1 MALPQTSDSMANV
14 LRLQGLKN
22 VSGRRKVLPGAQ
34 FLQQME
40 DVNPDVSGVSQPMPE
55 ANLPELEMGNE
66 LTPQS
71 YDVRAN
77 QVMNPEEAPP
87 QEPLAQEAP
96 AEEAESLWTRFGR
109 ALAMHS
115 QMGKIPSGQQPQAAP
130 QTPPIET
137 QEVDLQEGLPPVSAS
152 QQEYQGPKAPE
163 SSPGMWG
170 AIADYFNPK
179 KREEMASYNQ
189 ELMKDARLRAQGQ
202 NPQEIRQQEQAQF
215 AQAQQLDQEELN
227 RAQENP
233 WEVAVYGATDQ
244 FAKQPELVREFQE
257 YTGLDFTPQ
266 IEAETKKYE
275 EVMSDME
282 KGVNAEEKGYD
293 EQAKRIRERIERN
306 QATDAD
312 KFYIGLALL
321 MPLLVAGLFGKE
333 AGLNALGGTAEG
345 FAKILGNKQ
354 KAIADDE
361 ALLAEVNKNK
371 GALDFKRGELEIE
384 KLKIPESIRKNLPKD
399 EKEDLKGMNIVTMKN
414 GPDGEV
420 IGAGPEVFPDLVANL
435 QYWNTP
441 KKREKMTEEAHK
453 LNSDKKFMRQA
464 NLSTKQVIDAAK
476 QIKDPSWFGKA
487 LAIGMSEGIDAGGV
501 SLGPNSI
508 KKAYKNGIL
517 GTPPMIKDENG
528 RTVNAAVYLDAKIE
542 QIKDAYRRNEQM
554 RAMTH
559 TVANHVSAMIENPL
573 YSGLT
578 SDDLITQMLIL
589 RDRSQQLFAESVEGA
604 GFYPQPIMDEFG
616 KENRKLYKGLNQR
629 EEQAQLELDKQKL
642 LQGE

>member
-1 MALPQTSDSMANV
+1 MALPQTSDSMGNV

-22 VSGRRKVLPGAQ
+22 VSGRRKILPGAQ

-40 DVNPDVSGVSQPMPE
+40 DVDTDVSGIGQPMPE
-55 ANLPELEMGNE
+55 GNLPELEMGNE

-87 QEPLAQEAP
+87 QEPLAQEP
-96 AEEAESLWTRFGR
+96 QAEEGESMWTKFGR

-115 QMGKIPSGQQPQAAP
+115 QMGKIPSQKQADP

-152 QQEYQGPKAPE
+152 QQEYKGPQAPE
-163 SSPGMWG
+163 SSPGIWG
-170 AIADYFNPK
+170 ALSDYFNPK
-179 KREEMASYNQ
+179 KREEMSAYNQ
-189 ELMKDARLRAQGQ
+189 ELMKDSRLRAQGQ
-202 NPQEIRQQEQAQF
+202 NPQEVRQQEQAQF
-215 AQAQQLDQEELN
+215 AQVQQADQEEIA

-233 WEVAVYGATDQ
+233 WEVSVYGATDE
-244 FAKQPELVREFQE
+244 FAKKPELIKEFEQ
-257 YTGLDFTPQ
+257 YTGMDFTPQ
-266 IEAETKKYE
+266 IEEQTKKYE
-275 EVMSDME
+275 QVMSDMD
-282 KGVNAEEKGYD
+282 KGLNAEETGYD
-293 EQAKRIRERIERN
+293 DQAKRIKERIANN

-321 MPLLVAGLFGKE
+321 MPLIIGGLFGKE
-333 AGLNALGGTAEG
+333 AGLSALGGTAEG

-354 KAIADDE
+354 KQIGEDE
-361 ALLAEVNKNK
+361 TLLAEINKNK
-371 GALDFKRGELEIE
+371 GALGLKRGELEIE
-384 KLKIPESIRKNLPKD
+384 KLKLPASIQKNLPPD
-399 EKEDLKGMNIVTMKN
+399 EKEDLKGMDIVTMKD
-414 GPDGEV
+414 GETGEV
-420 IGAGPEVFPDLVANL
+420 IGAGPEVFPDIVANL
-435 QYWNTP
+435 KYYNTP
-441 KKREKMTEEAHK
+441 KKREKMAEEAHK
-453 LNSDKKFMRQA
+453 LNTDKKFMRQA

-476 QIKDPSWFGKA
+476 QIKDPGLFGKM
-487 LAIGMSEGIDAGGV
+487 LAVGMSEGVDAGGV
-501 SLGPNSI
+501 SLGGNTI
-508 KKAYKNGIL
+508 KKAYKAGL
-517 GTPPMIKDENG
+517 FGEVPMIKDENG
-528 RTVNAAVYLDAKIE
+528 RMVNAAVYLDAKVE

-578 SDDLITQMLIL
+578 PDDLITQMLIL

-629 EEQAQLELDKQKL
+629 EEAAQLELDKQKL